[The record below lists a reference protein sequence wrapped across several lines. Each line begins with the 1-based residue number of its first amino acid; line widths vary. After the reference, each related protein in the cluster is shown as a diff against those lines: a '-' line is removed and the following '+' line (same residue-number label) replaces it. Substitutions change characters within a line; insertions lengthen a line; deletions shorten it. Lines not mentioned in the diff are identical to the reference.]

1 MSASALKPARRW
13 LRYLAGGFA
22 LLFLLLIGGVFALR
36 AALESGRFTPRIKAE
51 IENATGYRAS
61 IGGMGLA
68 LGLIPKLELRDVTL
82 STPGGSTPGMVA
94 PRLAA
99 SISLRSLISGG
110 IEIPSVEADGLRLN
124 LDPALWALPAAERP
138 ARDATAVPAAPRR
151 TATMPQIGLVNLRDA
166 HVVLP
171 GGKGRDIEI
180 PSLSIRGM
188 SATSASDLAAEWLFR
203 GISFTLAGKAGPL
216 FGAAPGT
223 LPPLGAITLK
233 AGAGDLGWLLPGL
246 RLGALEL
253 IAPPEGEAR
262 LTGAFSRAGSTA
274 RLEANLGEVGKLLHG
289 FTGSLPIEARLTSGD
304 ASLALKGSVARPL
317 ELAGGQFDLTADV
330 PDAARLSGFAGLPP
344 GLRGTAR
351 LEWRD
356 PQNIS
361 LPRFQLTSPALAASA
376 VLNLGLAGRPNLTG
390 RIDVSRLDLDALT
403 PPPKASAA
411 SAAPSPPS
419 APAALSGDGRVIPDI
434 AVPVASLMALD
445 AELRLALSGV
455 TSRYMR
461 QAAVQTN
468 LRLSNGALVLAPF
481 NMTIPAGRL
490 AGQINVN
497 AAANPA
503 QYSLRLRSEGVGL
516 ELAALSGALDG
527 LGLRGHGEIATDLR
541 AAGASTRAIAASLDG
556 TFGIALVNGRLEQGT
571 AMDALGAMLALLSPN
586 SQRLGA
592 VDLRCLAFAFGA
604 QQGVAQSSAFFV
616 DSAIGQINGQVSI
629 NLRDENLGGRLNS
642 NLRFLG
648 VAVRAPFN
656 LGGTL
661 AAPRIG
667 VAPGATLGQNA
678 AGLLTDTLTGRI
690 VTDPLGNLLAG
701 SDRHAAADCAEPLRL
716 ARFGAEGA
724 APTQR
729 AAPEAAPGG
738 AIPATPTMPAPV
750 QDVLRGLGGLF
761 GGGRR

>member
-13 LRYLAGGFA
+13 PRYLAGGFA
-22 LLFLLLIGGVFALR
+22 LLFLLLIGGILALR

-82 STPGGSTPGMVA
+82 STPGGATPGLVA

-99 SISLRSLISGG
+99 SVSLFSLISGS
-110 IEIPSVEADGLRLN
+110 IEIPSVEADGLKLN
-124 LDPALWALPAAERP
+124 LDPALWALPAADRP
-138 ARDATAVPAAPRR
+138 ARDATAAPAAPRP
-151 TATMPQIGLVNLRDA
+151 AASMPQIGLVRLRDA

-171 GGKGRDIEI
+171 GSGGRDIEI
-180 PSLSIRGM
+180 PSLSIRKI
-188 SATSASDLAAEWLFR
+188 SATSASDLAAEWRFQ
-203 GISFTLAGKAGPL
+203 GITFTLAGKAGPL

-246 RLGALEL
+246 RLEALEL

-262 LTGAFSRAGSTA
+262 LTGALTRAGNTA
-274 RLEANLGEVGKLLHG
+274 RLEANLGEIGKLLYG
-289 FTGSLPIEARLTSGD
+289 FTGPLPMEARLTSGD
-304 ASLALKGSVARPL
+304 ASITLKGAVARPL

-330 PDAARLSGFAGLPP
+330 PDAAGLSGFPALPP
-344 GLRGTAR
+344 GLRGAAR

-356 PQNIS
+356 PRNIS
-361 LPRFQLTSPALAASA
+361 LPRFQLTSPALSASA

-403 PPPKASAA
+403 QPPTGSVAPAA
-411 SAAPSPPS
+411 PS
-419 APAALSGDGRVIPDI
+419 APAASSGDGRVIPDI

-455 TSRYMR
+455 TSRNLR

-481 NMTIPAGRL
+481 NLTIPAGRL

-497 AAANPA
+497 ATANPA
-503 QYSLRLRSEGVGL
+503 QYSLRLRSEGAGL

-527 LGLRGHGEIATDLR
+527 LGLRGHAEIATDLR
-541 AAGASTRAIAASLDG
+541 AAGATTRAIAASLDG

-592 VDLRCLAFAFGA
+592 VDLRCLALAFGA
-604 QQGVAQSSAFFV
+604 EQGVAQSRAFFM

-629 NLRDENLGGRLNS
+629 NLRDESLGGRVNS
-642 NLRFLG
+642 NLRVFGL
-648 VAVRAPFN
+648 AVRAPFN

-667 VAPGATLGQNA
+667 VAPGAALGQNA
-678 AGLLTDTLTGRI
+678 AGLLADTLTGRI
-690 VTDPLGNLLAG
+690 ATDPIGNLLGG

-738 AIPATPTMPAPV
+738 TSPAMPTIPAPV

>member
-13 LRYLAGGFA
+13 PRYLAGGFA
-22 LLFLLLIGGVFALR
+22 LLFLLLIGGIFALR

-61 IGGMGLA
+61 IGGLGLA

-82 STPGGSTPGMVA
+82 STPGGAAPGLVA

-99 SISLRSLISGG
+99 SISLRSLLSGG
-110 IEIPSVEADGLRLN
+110 IEIPSVEADGLKLN
-124 LDPALWALPAAERP
+124 LDPALWALPAADRP
-138 ARDATAVPAAPRR
+138 ARDATAAPAAPRP
-151 TATMPQIGLVNLRDA
+151 AASMPQIGLVRLRDA

-171 GGKGRDIEI
+171 GSGGLDIEI
-180 PSLSIRGM
+180 PSLSIRNI
-188 SATSASDLAAEWLFR
+188 SATSASDLAAEWLFQ

-223 LPPLGAITLK
+223 LPPLGDITLK

-246 RLGALEL
+246 RLEALEL

-262 LTGAFSRAGSTA
+262 LTGALTRAGNTA
-274 RLEANLGEVGKLLHG
+274 RLEASLGEIGKLLYG
-289 FTGSLPIEARLTSGD
+289 FTGPLPMEARLTSAD
-304 ASLALKGSVARPL
+304 ASITLKGAVARPL

-330 PDAARLSGFAGLPP
+330 PDAAGLSGFPALPR
-344 GLRGTAR
+344 GLRGAAR

-356 PQNIS
+356 AQNIS
-361 LPRFQLTSPALAASA
+361 LPRFQLNSPALVASA

-403 PPPKASAA
+403 QPPTG
-411 SAAPSPPS
+411 SAAPA
-419 APAALSGDGRVIPDI
+419 APAAPAASSGDGRVIPDI

-445 AELRLALSGV
+445 AELRLAFSGV
-455 TSRYMR
+455 TSRNLR

-468 LRLSNGALVLAPF
+468 LRLSNGALALAPF
-481 NMTIPAGRL
+481 NLTIPAGRL

-541 AAGASTRAIAASLDG
+541 GAGASTRAIAASLDG

-604 QQGVAQSSAFFV
+604 QQGVAQSSAFFM

-629 NLRDENLGGRLNS
+629 NLRDESLGGRLNS
-642 NLRFLG
+642 NLRVFGLT
-648 VAVRAPFN
+648 VRAPFN

-667 VAPGATLGQNA
+667 VAPGAALGQNA
-678 AGLLTDTLTGRI
+678 AGLLADTLTGRI
-690 VTDPLGNLLAG
+690 ATDPIGNLLGG
-701 SDRHAAADCAEPLRL
+701 SDRNAAADCAEPLRL
-716 ARFGAEGA
+716 ARFGVEGA
-724 APTQR
+724 APTPR

-738 AIPATPTMPAPV
+738 PSPAMPSMPAPV

>member
-13 LRYLAGGFA
+13 PRYLAGGFA
-22 LLFLLLIGGVFALR
+22 LLFLLLIGGILALR

-82 STPGGSTPGMVA
+82 STPGGATPGLVA

-138 ARDATAVPAAPRR
+138 TRDATAAPAATRPA
-151 TATMPQIGLVNLRDA
+151 ATMPQIGLVSLRDA

-180 PSLSIRGM
+180 PSLSIRNV
-188 SATSASDLAAEWLFR
+188 SAASASDLAAEWLFQ
-203 GISFTLAGKAGPL
+203 GITFTLAGKAGPL

-223 LPPLGAITLK
+223 LPPLGAITIK

-246 RLGALEL
+246 RLEALEL

-262 LTGAFSRAGSTA
+262 LTGGLTRAGNTA
-274 RLEANLGEVGKLLHG
+274 RLEASLGEIGKLLYG
-289 FTGSLPIEARLTSGD
+289 FTGPLPMEARLTSAD
-304 ASLALKGSVARPL
+304 ASITLKGAVARPL
-317 ELAGGQFDLTADV
+317 ELADGQFDLTVDV
-330 PDAARLSGFAGLPP
+330 PDAAGLSGFPALPR
-344 GLRGTAR
+344 GLRGAAR

-361 LPRFQLTSPALAASA
+361 LLRFQLTSPALAASA
-376 VLNLGLAGRPNLTG
+376 ALNLTLAGRPNLTG

-403 PPPKASAA
+403 QPPTASAA
-411 SAAPSPPS
+411 RA
-419 APAALSGDGRVIPDI
+419 APAAPAAPSGDGRVIPDI

-445 AELRLALSGV
+445 AELRLAFSGI
-455 TSRYMR
+455 TSRNLR

-468 LRLSNGALVLAPF
+468 LRLSNGALALAPF
-481 NMTIPAGRL
+481 NLTIPAGRL

-503 QYSLRLRSEGVGL
+503 QYSLRLRSEGAGL

-527 LGLRGHGEIATDLR
+527 LGLRGHGEIAADLR
-541 AAGASTRAIAASLDG
+541 GAGASTRAIAASLDG

-571 AMDALGAMLALLSPN
+571 AMEALGAMLALLSPN

-604 QQGVAQSSAFFV
+604 QQGEAQSSVFFM

-629 NLRDENLGGRLNS
+629 NLRDESLGGRLNS
-642 NLRFLG
+642 NLRVFGL
-648 VAVRAPFN
+648 AVRAPFN

-667 VAPGATLGQNA
+667 VAPGAALGQNA
-678 AGLLTDTLTGRI
+678 AGLLADTLTGRI
-690 VTDPLGNLLAG
+690 ATDPIGNLLGG
-701 SDRHAAADCAEPLRL
+701 SDRNAAADCAEPLRL

-738 AIPATPTMPAPV
+738 TSPAMPSMPAPV

>member
-1 MSASALKPARRW
+1 
-13 LRYLAGGFA
+13 
-22 LLFLLLIGGVFALR
+22 
-36 AALESGRFTPRIKAE
+36 
-51 IENATGYRAS
+51 
-61 IGGMGLA
+61 
-68 LGLIPKLELRDVTL
+68 
-82 STPGGSTPGMVA
+82 
-94 PRLAA
+94 
-99 SISLRSLISGG
+99 
-110 IEIPSVEADGLRLN
+110 
-124 LDPALWALPAAERP
+124 
-138 ARDATAVPAAPRR
+138 
-151 TATMPQIGLVNLRDA
+151 
-166 HVVLP
+166 VVLP
-171 GGKGRDIEI
+171 GSKGRDIEI

-188 SATSASDLAAEWLFR
+188 SATSASDLAAEWLFQ
-203 GISFTLAGKAGPL
+203 GITFTLAGKAGPL

-233 AGAGDLGWLLPGL
+233 AGTGDLGWLLPGL
-246 RLGALEL
+246 RLEALEL
-253 IAPPEGEAR
+253 VAPPEGEAR
-262 LTGAFSRAGSTA
+262 LTGALTRAGNTA
-274 RLEANLGEVGKLLHG
+274 RLEANLGEIGKLLYG
-289 FTGSLPIEARLTSGD
+289 FTGPLPIEARLTSAD
-304 ASLALKGSVARPL
+304 ASITLKGSVARPL

-356 PQNIS
+356 PQHFS
-361 LPRFQLTSPALAASA
+361 LPRFQLTSPALAANA
-376 VLNLGLAGRPNLTG
+376 ALNLTLVGRPNLTG

-411 SAAPSPPS
+411 PAAPSAPS
-419 APAALSGDGRVIPDI
+419 APAAPSGDRRVIPDI
-434 AVPVASLMALD
+434 ALPVASLKTLD

-455 TSRYMR
+455 TSRHMR

-468 LRLSNGALVLAPF
+468 LRLSNGALALAPF
-481 NMTIPAGRL
+481 NLTIPAGRL

-503 QYSLRLRSEGVGL
+503 QYSLRLRSEGAGL

-527 LGLRGHGEIATDLR
+527 LGLRGHGEIAADLR
-541 AAGASTRAIAASLDG
+541 GAGASTRAIAASLDG

-629 NLRDENLGGRLNS
+629 NLRDESLGGRLNS
-642 NLRFLG
+642 NLRVLG
-648 VAVRAPFN
+648 LAVRAPFN

-661 AAPRIG
+661 SAPRIG

-701 SDRHAAADCAEPLRL
+701 NDRNAAADCAEPLRL
-716 ARFGAEGA
+716 ARFGVEGA

-729 AAPEAAPGG
+729 AAPEAAPDGTR
-738 AIPATPTMPAPV
+738 PATPSTPAPV

>member
-1 MSASALKPARRW
+1 
-13 LRYLAGGFA
+13 
-22 LLFLLLIGGVFALR
+22 
-36 AALESGRFTPRIKAE
+36 
-51 IENATGYRAS
+51 
-61 IGGMGLA
+61 
-68 LGLIPKLELRDVTL
+68 
-82 STPGGSTPGMVA
+82 
-94 PRLAA
+94 
-99 SISLRSLISGG
+99 
-110 IEIPSVEADGLRLN
+110 
-124 LDPALWALPAAERP
+124 
-138 ARDATAVPAAPRR
+138 
-151 TATMPQIGLVNLRDA
+151 MPQIGLVRLRDA

-171 GGKGRDIEI
+171 GSGGRDIEI
-180 PSLSIRGM
+180 PSLSIRKI
-188 SATSASDLAAEWLFR
+188 SATSASDLAAEWRFQ
-203 GISFTLAGKAGPL
+203 GITFTLAGKAGPL

-246 RLGALEL
+246 RLEALEL

-262 LTGAFSRAGSTA
+262 LTGALTRAGNTA
-274 RLEANLGEVGKLLHG
+274 RLEANLGEIGKLLYG
-289 FTGSLPIEARLTSGD
+289 FTGPLPMEARLTSGD
-304 ASLALKGSVARPL
+304 ASITLKGAVARPL

-330 PDAARLSGFAGLPP
+330 PDAAGLSGFPALPP
-344 GLRGTAR
+344 GLRGAAR

-356 PQNIS
+356 PRNIS
-361 LPRFQLTSPALAASA
+361 LPRFQLTSPALSASA

-403 PPPKASAA
+403 QPPTGSVAPAA
-411 SAAPSPPS
+411 PS
-419 APAALSGDGRVIPDI
+419 APAASSGDGRVIPDI

-455 TSRYMR
+455 TSRNLR

-481 NMTIPAGRL
+481 NLTIPAGRL

-497 AAANPA
+497 ATANPA
-503 QYSLRLRSEGVGL
+503 QYSLRLRSEGAGL

-527 LGLRGHGEIATDLR
+527 LGLRGHAEIATDLR
-541 AAGASTRAIAASLDG
+541 AAGATTRAIAASLDG

-592 VDLRCLAFAFGA
+592 VDLRCLALAFGA
-604 QQGVAQSSAFFV
+604 EQGVAQSRAFFM

-629 NLRDENLGGRLNS
+629 NLRDESLGGRVNS
-642 NLRFLG
+642 NLRVFGL
-648 VAVRAPFN
+648 AVRAPFN

-667 VAPGATLGQNA
+667 VAPGAALGQNA
-678 AGLLTDTLTGRI
+678 AGLLADTLTGRI
-690 VTDPLGNLLAG
+690 ATDPIGNLLGG

-738 AIPATPTMPAPV
+738 TSPAMPTIPAPV